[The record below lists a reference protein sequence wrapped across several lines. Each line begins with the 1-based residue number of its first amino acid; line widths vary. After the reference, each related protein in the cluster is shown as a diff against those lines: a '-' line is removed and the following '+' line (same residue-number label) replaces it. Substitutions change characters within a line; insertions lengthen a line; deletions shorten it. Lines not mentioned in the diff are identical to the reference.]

1 MNVADKQDV
10 TTMYNL
16 MQLIWLLPPPI
27 ATDNPI
33 FCQVP
38 AALNQHSKLLPYL
51 ILPYINMNMNIY
63 EQLRSLSA
71 MAHLAYIL
79 FTHCEAASPFLPHR
93 LYCHM
98 Q

>member
-33 FCQVP
+33 FCQAHV
-38 AALNQHSKLLPYL
+38 ALNQHLKLLQYL
-51 ILPYINMNMNIY
+51 ILPYINININIY

-79 FTHCEAASPFLPHR
+79 FTHCNA
-93 LYCHM
+93 
-98 Q
+98 